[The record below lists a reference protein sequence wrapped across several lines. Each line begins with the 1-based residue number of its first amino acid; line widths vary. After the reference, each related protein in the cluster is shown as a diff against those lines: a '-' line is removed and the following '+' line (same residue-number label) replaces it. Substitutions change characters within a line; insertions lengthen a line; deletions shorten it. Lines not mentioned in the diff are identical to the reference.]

1 MEEKNRM
8 IEQLKGLG
16 VDFEASEFAASSA
29 ENAKAQF
36 VDEVDEFIHSLD
48 FMRLGQAV
56 SHGQWQSAGMK
67 VAKMSAKAKSLGCVG
82 LERQFAGIRG
92 AINRRNSEEALH
104 ILALIIT
111 KRVRIVT
118 FYQNVKS
125 ENTKAL
131 FYEERN
137 EYEEK

>member
-8 IEQLKGLG
+8 IEHLKGLG

-29 ENAKAQF
+29 ETGKAQF
-36 VDEVDEFIHSLD
+36 VKEVDKFFHSLD

-67 VAKMSAKAKSLGCVG
+67 VMKMSAKAKSLGCVG
-82 LERQFAGIRG
+82 MERQFTGIRG

-104 ILALIIT
+104 FLALIIT
-111 KRVRIVT
+111 KRVRIVN
-118 FYQNVKS
+118 FYQNLKC
-125 ENTKAL
+125 ENTKTL
-131 FYEERN
+131 FHEERN